1 MIFLVLFTLE
11 NEYFKVL
18 FRKKESLFVVGKYYE
33 LKGISFNI

>member
-18 FRKKESLFVVGKYYE
+18 FRKKEILCDCDEASSL
-33 LKGISFNI
+33 